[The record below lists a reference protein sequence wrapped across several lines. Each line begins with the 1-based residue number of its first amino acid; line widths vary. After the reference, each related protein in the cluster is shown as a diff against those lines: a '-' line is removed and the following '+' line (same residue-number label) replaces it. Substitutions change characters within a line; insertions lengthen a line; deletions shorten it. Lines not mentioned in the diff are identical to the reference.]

1 MSESVLGVAP
11 VPGMDITGVIYRY
24 TAVKNSADP
33 FTVSVQNERADG
45 NGFVFRETDDWSGR
59 PGATINK
66 LVPVGYSPISDWGA
80 GSVAT
85 SGVGSVEDPD
95 VVYTYRID
103 QCYDPQSNPSCSG
116 YVEPPTTPK
125 PPAIPEITDVANVAD
140 ELLPEPTVIPY
151 NPMNDPLVQQVL
163 APTDPDLYEDDDW
176 KDKPEEE
183 KESLEKALAAEEGA
197 MQIAEGQNAM
207 LRAMNPVT
215 MTNYYAATIPGGV
228 YPETV
233 VLVDSKLPD
242 NKRAF
247 RSMANDNLHTKMV
260 EEQWK

>member
-1 MSESVLGVAP
+1 MSEPVLGVAP

-24 TAVKNSADP
+24 TAVKDPADP

-103 QCYDPQSNPSCSG
+103 QCYDPQSDPSCPG
-116 YVEPPTTPK
+116 YIAPEPPPL
-125 PPAIPEITDVANVAD
+125 PEFSFDVAD
-140 ELLPEPTVIPY
+140 IPLPEPTVVPY
-151 NPMNDPLVQQVL
+151 DALNDDAVKR
-163 APTDPDLYEDDDW
+163 ATAATDRRLYD
-176 KDKPEEE
+176 KDEQKEGDEEE

-207 LRAMNPVT
+207 LRAMNSVT